1 MTAYLDYNA
10 TTPVRPEVVEVM
22 REVLAEPANPSSVHR
37 WGRKAKKRLEDARVT
52 VANAVSCFPREVIF
66 TASGTEANNLAL
78 SSYADIRV
86 AVSAVEH
93 VSVLKALPNVTV
105 LPVTPDGI
113 IRYEAL
119 RAWLREDSFPA
130 LVSVMLANN
139 ETGIMQPVKSIVEVV
154 KEYGGMVHCDAAQA
168 YGKTPV
174 DVGVLGVDML
184 TLSAHKMGGPPGAAA
199 LVVREGVEIIP
210 RLRGGGQES
219 GRRAGTENLAAI
231 CGFAEAVRLA
241 RIDTWQK
248 PLRAALMQME
258 AQMTEAIPEAVVLGR
273 NGERVPTTSA
283 ILMPDVPAETQLMHF
298 DLEGFAVSAGAA
310 CSSGRVT
317 PSHVAQAMEL
327 SVNQASS
334 IIRVSG
340 GWATKAEEI
349 ERFTESWIAL
359 AKRLVKVA
367 R

>member
-1 MTAYLDYNA
+1 MTSYLDYNA
-10 TTPVRPEVVEVM
+10 TVPVRPEVVGVM

-93 VSVLKALPNVTV
+93 VSVLKALPNATV
-105 LPVTPDGI
+105 LPVTPDGL

-139 ETGIMQPVKSIVEVV
+139 ETGIIQPIKSIVEVV
-154 KEYGGMVHCDAAQA
+154 REYGGMVHCDATQA
-168 YGKTPV
+168 LGKIPV
-174 DVGVLGVDML
+174 DIGLLGVDML
-184 TLSAHKMGGPPGAAA
+184 TISAHKMGGAPGAAA
-199 LVVREGVEIIP
+199 LIVREGTEIIP
-210 RLRGGGQES
+210 RLLGGGQES

-231 CGFAEAVRLA
+231 CGFAEGLRLA

-248 PLRAALMQME
+248 PLRAALAQME
-258 AQMTEAIPEAVVLGR
+258 AQMMEAAPEALVLGQG
-273 NGERVPTTSA
+273 GERLPTTSA
-283 ILMPDVPAETQLMHF
+283 ILMPNVPAETQLMHF
-298 DLEGFAVSAGAA
+298 DLEGFAVSAGSA

-317 PSHVAQAMEL
+317 PSHVAQAMGL
-327 SVNQASS
+327 SLAQAGS
-334 IIRVSG
+334 IVRVSG
-340 GWATKAEEI
+340 GWATKIEEI
-349 ERFTESWIAL
+349 ERFTESWITL
-359 AKRLVKVA
+359 AKRLVKAV
-367 R
+367 